1 MGERAGIAVPGA
13 ASVRCRHPLGA
24 ALRCAGLVSQGAD
37 PTEPRDALCKDA
49 TVSDAQPH
57 SLSPAPLP
65 RATGRS
71 PGIRKQLPEKEIFWT
86 CPQQEMLKEGND
98 ASTRMDGEVL
108 ECCSWTPP
116 APARSSLSLSPCK
129 HLKHPP
135 AMEQNPTS
143 LLAVSRQ
150 GKQKSRR
157 GAGSQDGTWG
167 SLSFSSPSE
176 HFGVSSLFLL
186 SHLLSSNDSCFDPR
200 IEHNFCLTLE
210 GTVWAF
216 EIHCTSTSW
225 CKMPFTL

>member
-1 MGERAGIAVPGA
+1 MP
-13 ASVRCRHPLGA
+13 SVRMPPSVMHSHTPCHQHLCP
-24 ALRCAGLVSQGAD
+24 VPHAD
-37 PTEPRDALCKDA
+37 PLELGSSCQKRR
-49 TVSDAQPH
+49 S
-57 SLSPAPLP
+57 SGPAPSRRCLK
-65 RATGRS
+65 RGMMQA
-71 PGIRKQLPEKEIFWT
+71 PGWMEKCWS
-86 CPQQEMLKEGND
+86 
-98 ASTRMDGEVL
+98 A
-108 ECCSWTPP
+108 
-116 APARSSLSLSPCK
+116 SSLSLSPCK